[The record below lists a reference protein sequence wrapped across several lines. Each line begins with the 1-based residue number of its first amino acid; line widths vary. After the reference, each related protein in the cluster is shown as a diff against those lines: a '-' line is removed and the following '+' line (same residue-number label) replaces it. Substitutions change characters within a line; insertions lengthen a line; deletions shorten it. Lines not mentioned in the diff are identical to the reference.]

1 MEACR
6 VITFQVPNNAAV
18 QIYDYKSKKSRVVF
32 GPDLVMLEPNE
43 EFTQMSLSGGKPKK
57 NNMIRILSL
66 LLGPDF
72 CSDIVIVETSDH
84 ARLQLTLSYNWH
96 FDIKD
101 KDDQKEASKIFVV
114 PDFTGDMCKGKISSK
129 VKLHS
134 VEISRIFVSLR
145 FYVKSILMILE
156 VQNLPF
162 YHI

>member
-1 MEACR
+1 MLIFEPVFHFIIGFLFKLLISGELDALEACR

-101 KDDQKEASKIFVV
+101 KEDQREASKIFVV
-114 PDFTGDMCKGKISSK
+114 PDFTGDMCKGKS
-129 VKLHS
+129 
-134 VEISRIFVSLR
+134 F
-145 FYVKSILMILE
+145 
-156 VQNLPF
+156 
-162 YHI
+162 